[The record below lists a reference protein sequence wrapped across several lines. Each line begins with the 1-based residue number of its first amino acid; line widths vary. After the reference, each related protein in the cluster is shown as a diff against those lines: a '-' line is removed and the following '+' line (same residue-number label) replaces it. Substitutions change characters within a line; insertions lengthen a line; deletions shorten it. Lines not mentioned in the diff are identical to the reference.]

1 MRTSGTFVCLFNG
14 PAFCL
19 LLWIIQHAAESLLL
33 SAPEVVKATNRGSV
47 TVPCQYDL
55 QYKENTKYWCKG
67 KIYEFCRIVVKTP
80 KKRFNNR
87 TFIADDKEA
96 GVFSI
101 TMTSIRQ
108 SDEDKYWCVIATS
121 GRNIFTGVSLL
132 VSQAVTTPTTS
143 TQITPIQDEK
153 SSWVTLRWILFILML
168 CCLASTHIAAWRIK
182 TARKI

>member
-1 MRTSGTFVCLFNG
+1 MLNGLGSG

-33 SAPEVVKATNRGSV
+33 SAPEVVKATNKGSV

-80 KKRFNNR
+80 KKRSTNR

-96 GVFSI
+96 GVFSV
-101 TMTSIRQ
+101 TMTSIRP
-108 SDEDKYWCVIATS
+108 SDKDKYWCVIATS

-132 VSQAVTTPTTS
+132 VSQAGKLQLKTLYHQMCYFWFS
-143 TQITPIQDEK
+143 SFFLWLHRIITK
-153 SSWVTLRWILFILML
+153 L
-168 CCLASTHIAAWRIK
+168 
-182 TARKI
+182 

>member
-1 MRTSGTFVCLFNG
+1 MVWDFAG

-96 GVFSI
+96 GVFSV

-132 VSQAVTTPTTS
+132 VSQAGKLQLKTLYHQMCYCWFS
-143 TQITPIQDEK
+143 SFFLWLHRIITKLK
-153 SSWVTLRWILFILML
+153 SCKCNLLLL
-168 CCLASTHIAAWRIK
+168 
-182 TARKI
+182 